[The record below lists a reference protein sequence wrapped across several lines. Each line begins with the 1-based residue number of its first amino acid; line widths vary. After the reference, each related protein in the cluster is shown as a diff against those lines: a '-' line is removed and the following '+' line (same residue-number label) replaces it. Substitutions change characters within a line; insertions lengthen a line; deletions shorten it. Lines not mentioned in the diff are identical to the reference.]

1 MTDAQLMKSTRKA
14 LGLTQTEMAKKLG
27 YAHQQSISYI
37 ERGAANLLVSALNV
51 TITNSRDGTT
61 AGPGLN

>member
-37 ERGAANLLVSALNV
+37 ELGAANLVGPARIALQCIRKNE
-51 TITNSRDGTT
+51 TNNQT
-61 AGPGLN
+61 